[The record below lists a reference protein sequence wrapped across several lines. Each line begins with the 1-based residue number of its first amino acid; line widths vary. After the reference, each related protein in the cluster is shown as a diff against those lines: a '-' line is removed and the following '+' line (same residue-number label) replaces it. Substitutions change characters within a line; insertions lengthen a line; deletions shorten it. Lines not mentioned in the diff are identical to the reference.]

1 VPSEHPNHFASSMLN
16 YLDSLSHS
24 FRFEH
29 KLGPRLKVVA
39 LIDPAVARAEAV
51 LAGKRA
57 SFVESAYRDTVVYKT
72 IEEFREAM
80 TPEKEPQ

>member
-1 VPSEHPNHFASSMLN
+1 
-16 YLDSLSHS
+16 
-24 FRFEH
+24 
-29 KLGPRLKVVA
+29 
-39 LIDPAVARAEAV
+39 